1 MYKIKR
7 HLNPKID
14 FFIRHLGLSLVII
27 GGIKIITMTKP
38 SFFVGLLGGGT
49 VILSAILITEYTTT
63 KIWDQD
69 KITTILILVY
79 FTVGFLAVSL

>member
-1 MYKIKR
+1 MQKNKR

-14 FFIRHLGLSLVII
+14 LIIRSLGLFLII
-27 GGIKIITMTKP
+27 VGGIKIITITKP
-38 SFFVGLLGGGT
+38 LFFVGLLGGGS
-49 VILSAILITEYTTT
+49 VVLSALLIAEYTTT

>member
-1 MYKIKR
+1 MQKTKR

-14 FFIRHLGLSLVII
+14 FFMRQLGLILVIV
-27 GGIKIITMTKP
+27 GGIKIATMVCP
-38 SFFVGLLGGGT
+38 LFFVAILGGGSI
-49 VILSAILITEYTTT
+49 VLSALLIAEYTTT